1 MLRRALG
8 TVLALLLVGTAVAC
22 APSKDEAQSTAAAL
36 AEGLSAKN
44 VEGIAFSG
52 ATGAD
57 VQADLAGV
65 LEGMDP
71 LVPEVSVAEVGEV
84 QDNRTTATLSYEW
97 TIPDSEQKWTYTTTA
112 ELAHAD
118 DSWQVV
124 WSPTIVEPSL
134 AEGERLAKTTAE
146 PERGDILDAGGEP
159 LVTERPVRVV
169 GIDKSGLS
177 AAEAKSSA
185 QQLADL
191 VDIDAGDYQSKVEA
205 YGPEA
210 FVDAITLREAAFE
223 DLNQSRLDS
232 IDGSAALE
240 DELPLA
246 PSRDFAAALLGTVR
260 EATAE
265 DIEKSEG
272 KIVQGEMVGTS
283 GLQAAYNDDLSG
295 TPGLTISAV
304 AAAEETEN
312 DAEGAAEAEAAAPR
326 ELFSIEPENG
336 QDVQI
341 SLEPDMQRAA
351 EDVLADIESPSSIV
365 AMRPSTGEILAA
377 ANGPDSNGYNTAFL
391 GQYAPGSTFKIAT
404 ALGLLRQGMTPE
416 SSVTCEAE
424 FVADGRTFENADGYQ
439 AAFLGE
445 ITLTEAI
452 AHSCNTAFVSQYEN
466 LPQDELADAAGAL
479 GIGMNAN
486 LGLEAFMGN
495 VPREDTEGTAH
506 AASMIGQSR
515 VQTSPL
521 ALTTMMA
528 SVVKGEVV
536 VPQLVKGHD
545 AEAELPDVPKL
556 TQEEADQLTGM
567 MRSAVVDG
575 YLANLAGLPG
585 EPVIGKTGTAEY
597 GSEDPLQTHSWVIA
611 GQGDLALAVFVE
623 DGDLGA
629 VTGAPMVED
638 FLRAVA
644 GN

>member
-1 MLRRALG
+1 M
-8 TVLALLLVGTAVAC
+8 ALLLVGTAVAC

-36 AEGLSAKN
+36 AEGLSGKN
-44 VEGIAFSG
+44 VESIAFSG

-57 VQADLAGV
+57 VQAQLAGV

-71 LVPEVSVAEVGEV
+71 LMPEVSVAEVGEV
-84 QDNRTTATLSYEW
+84 QDSRTTATLSYEW
-97 TIPDSEQKWTYTTTA
+97 TIPDSEKKWTYTTTA

-146 PERGDILDAGGEP
+146 PERGDILDADGEP

-177 AAEAKSSA
+177 AAEAKASA
-185 QQLADL
+185 QQLAEL
-191 VDIDAGDYQSKVEA
+191 VDIDAGDYQSKVES

-223 DLNQSRLDS
+223 DLDQNRLDS
-232 IDGSAALE
+232 IDGSAVLE

-246 PSRDFAAALLGTVR
+246 PSREFAAAVLGTVR

-272 KIVQGEMVGTS
+272 KIVPGETVGTS

-304 AAAEETEN
+304 PATEEN
-312 DAEGAAEAEAAAPR
+312 DGEQGAAETQAAEPR

-351 EDVLADIESPSSIV
+351 EEVLADIESPSSIV

-424 FVADGRTFENADGYQ
+424 FVADGRTFENADGYP

-528 SVVKGEVV
+528 SVVKGEAV
-536 VPQLVKGHD
+536 VPQLVKGND

-575 YLANLAGLPG
+575 YLANLADLPG
-585 EPVIGKTGTAEY
+585 APVIGKTGTAEY

-629 VTGAPMVED
+629 VTGAPMVEE
-638 FLRAVA
+638 FLKAVG

>member
-1 MLRRALG
+1 MLRRLLG

-36 AEGLSAKN
+36 AEGLSGKN
-44 VEGIAFSG
+44 VESIAFSG

-57 VQADLAGV
+57 VQAQLAGV

-71 LVPEVSVAEVGEV
+71 LMPEVSVAEVGEV
-84 QDNRTTATLSYEW
+84 QDSRTTATLSYEW
-97 TIPDSEQKWTYTTTA
+97 TIPDSEKKWTYTTTA

-146 PERGDILDAGGEP
+146 PERGDILDADGEP

-177 AAEAKSSA
+177 AAEAKASA
-185 QQLADL
+185 QQLAEL
-191 VDIDAGDYQSKVEA
+191 VDIDAGDYQSKVES

-223 DLNQSRLDS
+223 DLDQNRLDS
-232 IDGSAALE
+232 IDGSAVLE

-246 PSRDFAAALLGTVR
+246 PSREFAAAVLGTVR

-272 KIVQGEMVGTS
+272 KIVPGETVGTS

-304 AAAEETEN
+304 PATEEN
-312 DAEGAAEAEAAAPR
+312 DGEQGAAETQAAEPR

-351 EDVLADIESPSSIV
+351 EEVLADIESPSSIV

-424 FVADGRTFENADGYQ
+424 FVADGRTFENADGYP

-528 SVVKGEVV
+528 SVVKGEAV
-536 VPQLVKGHD
+536 VPQLVKGND

-575 YLANLAGLPG
+575 YLANLADLPG
-585 EPVIGKTGTAEY
+585 APVIGKTGTAEY

-629 VTGAPMVED
+629 VTGAPMVEE
-638 FLRAVA
+638 FLKAVG

>member
-1 MLRRALG
+1 MLRRLLG

-36 AEGLSAKN
+36 AEGLSGKN
-44 VEGIAFSG
+44 VESIAFSG

-57 VQADLAGV
+57 VQAQLAGV

-71 LVPEVSVAEVGEV
+71 LVPEVSVAEVAEV
-84 QDNRTTATLSYEW
+84 QENRTTATLSYEW

-146 PERGDILDAGGEP
+146 PERGDILDAAGEP

-177 AAEAKSSA
+177 AAEAKASA
-185 QQLADL
+185 QQLAEL
-191 VDIDAGDYQSKVEA
+191 VDIDAGDYQSKIEA

-223 DLNQSRLDS
+223 DLDQKRLDS

-246 PSRDFAAALLGTVR
+246 PSREFAAAVLGTVR

-272 KIVQGEMVGTS
+272 KIVPGETVGTS

-304 AAAEETEN
+304 PATEEN
-312 DAEGAAEAEAAAPR
+312 DGEQGAAETQAAEPR

-351 EDVLADIESPSSIV
+351 EEVLADIESPSSIV

-404 ALGLLRQGMTPE
+404 ALGLLRQGVTPE

-424 FVADGRTFENADGYQ
+424 FVADGRTFENADGYP

-528 SVVKGEVV
+528 SVVNGEVV

-556 TQEEADQLTGM
+556 TKEEADQLTGM

-575 YLANLAGLPG
+575 YLSNLADLPG

-629 VTGAPMVED
+629 VTGAPMVEE
-638 FLRAVA
+638 FLRAVG

>member
-1 MLRRALG
+1 
-8 TVLALLLVGTAVAC
+8 
-22 APSKDEAQSTAAAL
+22 
-36 AEGLSAKN
+36 
-44 VEGIAFSG
+44 
-52 ATGAD
+52 
-57 VQADLAGV
+57 
-65 LEGMDP
+65 
-71 LVPEVSVAEVGEV
+71 
-84 QDNRTTATLSYEW
+84 
-97 TIPDSEQKWTYTTTA
+97 
-112 ELAHAD
+112 
-118 DSWQVV
+118 
-124 WSPTIVEPSL
+124 
-134 AEGERLAKTTAE
+134 
-146 PERGDILDAGGEP
+146 
-159 LVTERPVRVV
+159 
-169 GIDKSGLS
+169 
-177 AAEAKSSA
+177 
-185 QQLADL
+185 
-191 VDIDAGDYQSKVEA
+191 
-205 YGPEA
+205 
-210 FVDAITLREAAFE
+210 
-223 DLNQSRLDS
+223 
-232 IDGSAALE
+232 
-240 DELPLA
+240 
-246 PSRDFAAALLGTVR
+246 
-260 EATAE
+260 
-265 DIEKSEG
+265 
-272 KIVQGEMVGTS
+272 
-283 GLQAAYNDDLSG
+283 
-295 TPGLTISAV
+295 
-304 AAAEETEN
+304 
-312 DAEGAAEAEAAAPR
+312 
-326 ELFSIEPENG
+326 
-336 QDVQI
+336 
-341 SLEPDMQRAA
+341 MQRAA
-351 EDVLADIESPSSIV
+351 EEVLADIESPSSIV
-365 AMRPSTGEILAA
+365 AMRPSTGEVLAA

-416 SSVTCEAE
+416 SSVTCEAK
-424 FVADGRTFENADGYQ
+424 FVADGRTFENADGYL
-439 AAFLGE
+439 AAFLGG

-575 YLANLAGLPG
+575 YLANLADLPG

-638 FLRAVA
+638 FLEAVA

>member
-8 TVLALLLVGTAVAC
+8 TVMALLLVATAVAC

-44 VEGIAFSG
+44 VESIAFSG

-57 VQADLAGV
+57 VQTELAGV

-71 LVPEVSVAEVGEV
+71 LVPKVSVAEVGEV

-97 TIPDSEQKWTYTTTA
+97 AIPDSEQKWTYTTTA

-118 DSWQVV
+118 DSWQIV

-177 AAEAKSSA
+177 AAEAKASA
-185 QQLADL
+185 EQLAEL

-223 DLNQSRLDS
+223 DLDQNRLDS
-232 IDGSAALE
+232 IGGSAAVE

-246 PSRDFAAALLGTVR
+246 PSRDFAAAMLGTVR

-304 AAAEETEN
+304 AAAEKN
-312 DAEGAAEAEAAAPR
+312 DGEGAPEAEPEAPR
-326 ELFSIEPENG
+326 ELFSIEPQNG

-351 EDVLADIESPSSIV
+351 EEVLADIESPSSIV
-365 AMRPSTGEILAA
+365 AMRPSTGDILAA
-377 ANGPDSNGYNTAFL
+377 ANGPDSEGYNTAFL

-424 FVADGRTFENADGYQ
+424 FVADGRNFENADGYP

-486 LGLEAFMGN
+486 LGLEAFMGS

-521 ALTTMMA
+521 ALTTAMA

-556 TQEEADQLTGM
+556 TKEEADQLTGM

-575 YLANLAGLPG
+575 YLINLADLPG

-638 FLRAVA
+638 FLKAV
-644 GN
+644 GRN